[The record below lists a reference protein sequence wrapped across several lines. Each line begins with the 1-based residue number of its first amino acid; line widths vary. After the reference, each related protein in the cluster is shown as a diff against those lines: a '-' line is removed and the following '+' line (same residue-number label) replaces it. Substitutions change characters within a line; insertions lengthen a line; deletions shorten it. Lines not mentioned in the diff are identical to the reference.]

1 MTVNSATISKGMLIV
16 HTPTGR
22 VCTCLKVSHKPR
34 GVVITGIYKER
45 KKSNGIYLIYN
56 ESEWSLYEQTDE
68 ITGEINNGKTK

>member
-1 MTVNSATISKGMLIV
+1 MTANSATISKGMLIV
-16 HTPTGR
+16 HILTGR

-56 ESEWSLYEQTDE
+56 ESEWCLYEQSTDTTDATNT
-68 ITGEINNGKTK
+68 TGAN

>member
-16 HTPTGR
+16 HIPTGR

-56 ESEWSLYEQTDE
+56 ELEWFLYEQSTDTTDATNT
-68 ITGEINNGKTK
+68 TGEH